1 MMVITML
8 LATFE
13 EKTLSILLHA
23 MLVTHLKIKSM
34 SIHFTVLTNVAII
47 FSASRLPQT
56 MEIFRVQRV
65 YQNFTFLLAF
75 GIFSTLEKY

>member
-23 MLVTHLKIKSM
+23 ILVTHVKIKSM
-34 SIHFTVLTNVAII
+34 SIHFTVLTNIAII
-47 FSASRLPQT
+47 FSASRLP
-56 MEIFRVQRV
+56 
-65 YQNFTFLLAF
+65 
-75 GIFSTLEKY
+75 